1 MEFSQMAKQQK
12 QDNMK
17 IAEKISIR
25 SKILASFTA
34 LLFVISCMTA
44 IFSSA
49 INTVSAAENSEPSA
63 AVKPK
68 PIYYA
73 LKEPIIVNF
82 SDQSRGAVRYMQV
95 KLKVMAR
102 DPKVISAFKLH
113 VPAIRHELSLLFYG
127 QNYDE
132 LSSTGT
138 KALKKAALAK
148 INEVIKPDELP
159 SKVRAVYFT
168 SFLMQ

>member
-1 MEFSQMAKQQK
+1 MAKQHT
-12 QDNMK
+12 QDTINVV
-17 IAEKISIR
+17 EKSGDK
-25 SKILASFTA
+25 SKILAGITA
-34 LLFVISCMTA
+34 LLIVVSSLSTLF
-44 IFSSA
+44 IFG
-49 INTVSAAENSEPSA
+49 ITNVNAAEESGESSA
-63 AVKPK
+63 AVKHT

-132 LSSTGT
+132 LTNSGT
-138 KALKKAALAK
+138 KALKKAALATVNDVLK
-148 INEVIKPDELP
+148 QDELQN
-159 SKVRAVYFT
+159 KVRAVYFT